1 MFNRSHNLSLI
12 ILSAFIYIAILVTGC
27 SNAQNQ
33 NIKTNLQ
40 VQEFSDKIKELPN
53 APIIDVRTP
62 EEFGNG
68 HLANAINYN
77 WNGENFEK
85 EIANLDKSKPV
96 LVYCLS
102 GGRSG
107 SAASKM
113 RSMGFK
119 EVYEMAGGMMKWRA
133 ANLPETTD
141 TGVKKPGMT
150 LADYQKMLASD
161 KIILVD
167 FYADWCVP
175 CKKMKPYLDEI
186 STEMA
191 ATVQVI
197 RINADDNVELM
208 KELKVDALPVLKVYS
223 KGQET
228 WNNIG
233 FVPKEE
239 VVAHLK

>member
-1 MFNRSHNLSLI
+1 MIKRPISFAVALVSSLTYVLFLS
-12 ILSAFIYIAILVTGC
+12 TGC

-33 NIKTNLQ
+33 KTNLLA
-40 VQEFSDKIKELPN
+40 QEFADKLKEMPN
-53 APIIDVRTP
+53 APILDVRTP
-62 EEFGNG
+62 EEFSGG
-68 HLANAINYN
+68 HVANALNYD
-77 WNGENFEK
+77 WNGDSFDK
-85 EIANLDKSKPV
+85 QIAGLDKSKPV
-96 LVYCLS
+96 FVYCLS

-107 SAASKM
+107 SAARKM
-113 RSMGFK
+113 RSDGFK
-119 EVYEMAGGMMKWRA
+119 EVYEMMGGMMKWRA
-133 ANLPETTD
+133 ANLPETTNNQ
-141 TGVKKPGMT
+141 VKKPGMT
-150 LADYQKMLASD
+150 LADYSKLTESD
-161 KIILVD
+161 KIVLVD

-197 RINADDNVELM
+197 RINADENAELM
-208 KELKVDALPVLKVYS
+208 KELKVDALPVLKVYN

-239 VVAHLK
+239 VLSHLK